1 MMGLISTEMK
11 GSHNHIPRKIYH
23 LVSASIIPTIYLLE
37 IFDRDL
43 IIVSVSIVTAL
54 WLGFDFARIYV
65 RPINELFSRSFSF
78 LMKEKEVDQLTG
90 MSYVLIGSTIALLL
104 FPPMVAVASLYFMS
118 IGDPAASI
126 IGKAIGRFKVS
137 GGRTAEGSAAMF
149 MVCLLVA
156 FSLDLNFRAVFGAF
170 AAVLTELFSGAI
182 DDNLTVPVIS
192 GVVMIILG
200 VN

>member
-1 MMGLISTEMK
+1 MMEFISTAK
-11 GSHNHIPRKIYH
+11 RRPYDHIPRKLYH
-23 LVSASIIPTIYLLE
+23 VVSASIIPTIYMLE

-43 IIVSVSIVTAL
+43 IIVWVAAVTVA
-54 WLGFDFARIYV
+54 WLAFDFARLYV
-65 RPINELFSRSFSF
+65 RPINELFSSLFSF
-78 LMKEKEVDQLTG
+78 LMKEKEIDQLTG

-126 IGKAIGRFKVS
+126 IGKAIGRFKVN
-137 GGRTAEGSAAMF
+137 GGRTVEGSVAMF
-149 MVCLLVA
+149 VACLFVL
-156 FSLDLNFRAVFGAF
+156 FFLDLNFRAAFGAL
-170 AAVLTELFSGAI
+170 AAVLAEQFSGSI